1 MGDTIDDDMLKIT
14 SHNHKSEQSQVRGR
28 PSSLSWRREK
38 LLIGDDGDGDTGDG
52 SDDGIG
58 DSDFDVGDT

>member
-1 MGDTIDDDMLKIT
+1 MGDTIDEDMLKIT

-38 LLIGDDGDGDTGDG
+38 LLFGDDDDGDTGNS

-58 DSDFDVGDT
+58 DSDFDGGDT